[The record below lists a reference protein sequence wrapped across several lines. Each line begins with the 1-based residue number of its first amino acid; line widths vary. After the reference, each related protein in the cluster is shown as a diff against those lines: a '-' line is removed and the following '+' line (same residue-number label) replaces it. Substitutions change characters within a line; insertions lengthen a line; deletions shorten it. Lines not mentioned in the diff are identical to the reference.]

1 MDYTRWQGLSFANV
15 LEYNM
20 LAVEMTEDLAV
31 QLAEAGNKI
40 ARSLPANYT
49 FAALVTNANSKKYL
63 QVQTDDLRK
72 NPEWFS
78 NVKLYEVGEDQKPL
92 AKDPVVVSWDAI
104 GEAVK
109 QFL

>member
-31 QLAEAGNKI
+31 QLAEAGNKL
-40 ARSLPANYT
+40 ARSLPANYQ
-49 FAALVTNANSKKYL
+49 FAALVTNADSKKYL

-72 NPEWFS
+72 NPDWFQ
-78 NVKLYEVGEDQKPL
+78 NVKLYEVGTDQKPTD
-92 AKDPVVVSWDAI
+92 KDPIVVSWDAI
-104 GEAVK
+104 GETAK
-109 QFL
+109 QYL